1 MKTLAVIYFGAVKKK
16 IPTNF
21 SLTDRDLTLW
31 HCNRTPHAMD
41 FLKAIPIHGLNQAIT
56 PRQFRSFL
64 MYQLGMPLFSKDSMC
79 SNCNGLMY
87 VFGDHAVHCAG
98 EVGQKFRHYV
108 VKDVLADMCYKA
120 GVVARKEV
128 SLGFSSNNVYSLRPA
143 DILFY
148 NWEDGKDVCMDVTG
162 VSPFTSA
169 RTRNFTPGH
178 AISATVTRK
187 RDKYLDTCTAQGYG
201 FVVLAF
207 STLGE
212 LGSEMISFLQ
222 RLRNCLVSHDAN
234 HKIGD
239 SLFFRLGVVIQ
250 KGIGA
255 QLVARIPAPN
265 V

>member
-1 MKTLAVIYFGAVKKK
+1 MQYCSEVVQGRVDKTLHLWEKVQKLHDPQMGDGAGFGLFQQRLAMLPIKVGGFGIY
-16 IPTNF
+16 
-21 SLTDRDLTLW
+21 TL
-31 HCNRTPHAMD
+31 NDT
-41 FLKAIPIHGLNQAIT
+41 
-56 PRQFRSFL
+56 
-64 MYQLGMPLFSKDSMC
+64 
-79 SNCNGLMY
+79 
-87 VFGDHAVHCAG
+87 VHCAG